1 MHHPVVNKDG
11 EVIASAVTNLDLHDL
26 ARIGCTYGVPRFY
39 VVTPLTDQQ
48 ALVERILAHW
58 VSGFGGSYNPRRRT
72 AMERVRTC
80 EGLDRAVAAVA
91 RREGRTPRIVATSAQ
106 AGPRRIGFRRLRAM
120 LADGRPTMLVFGTA
134 WGLAEA
140 VLAGADHVLAP
151 IEGTDGYNHL
161 PVRAAA
167 AIVLDRL
174 AGGAPS

>member
-26 ARIGCTYGVPRFY
+26 ARIGCTYGVPRLY

-58 VSGFGGSYNPRRRT
+58 VSGFGGDYNPRRRT
-72 AMERVRTC
+72 AMARVRVCERVET
-80 EGLDRAVAAVA
+80 AVAAVA
-91 RREGRTPRIVATSAQ
+91 RREGDPPRIVATSAQ
-106 AGPRRIGFRRLRAM
+106 GGPGRIGFRRLRGM

-134 WGLAEA
+134 WGLAETL
-140 VLAGADHVLAP
+140 LAEADHVLAP
-151 IEGTDGYNHL
+151 IEGADGYNHL

-174 AGGAPS
+174 LGGTPS